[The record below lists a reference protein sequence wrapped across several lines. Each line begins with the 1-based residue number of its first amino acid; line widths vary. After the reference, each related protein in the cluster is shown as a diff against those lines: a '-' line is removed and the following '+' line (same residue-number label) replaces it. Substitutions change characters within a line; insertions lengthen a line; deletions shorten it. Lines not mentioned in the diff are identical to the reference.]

1 MKCVVDVP
9 RVPASPGGGLMRI
22 IDLCAGSGMLAHS
35 AAYTLAD
42 PTPNI
47 LSVDIDPVALAVC
60 PRQAAA
66 GITDCLDKL
75 DWQNR
80 LRLEPSWDGIVRP

>member
-1 MKCVVDVP
+1 
-9 RVPASPGGGLMRI
+9 MRI
-22 IDLCAGSGMLAHS
+22 IDLCAGSGMLARS

-42 PTPNI
+42 RI
-47 LSVDIDPVALAVC
+47 RLAGNGVC

-80 LRLEPSWDGIVRP
+80 LRLEPPWDGIVRP